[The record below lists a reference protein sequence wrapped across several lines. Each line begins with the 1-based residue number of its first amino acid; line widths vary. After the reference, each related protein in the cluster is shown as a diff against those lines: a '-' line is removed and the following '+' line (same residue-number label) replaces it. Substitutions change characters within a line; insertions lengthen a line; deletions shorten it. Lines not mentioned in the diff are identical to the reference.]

1 MIIGNYFYYG
11 SVCDKHSNF
20 LRYPWKNLIVLN
32 AKFMYFCGPG
42 LYVTFLGERCDM
54 RLGSSEDYIEI
65 VPDKKMDFW
74 INNLILK

>member
-1 MIIGNYFYYG
+1 
-11 SVCDKHSNF
+11 
-20 LRYPWKNLIVLN
+20 
-32 AKFMYFCGPG
+32 MYFCGPG